1 MGGIPN
7 TLAHLLMIWGAIT
20 AVLVVLVIYGNALS
34 TREDDEI
41 YLNKTEES
49 MMADEQR
56 TLIGKMTRLARVIT
70 VLAIMSGVFLL
81 ASAGVWVWIGLYKSR
96 SEEHTS

>member
-7 TLAHLLMIWGAIT
+7 TLAYLLMIWGAIT

-56 TLIGKMTRLARVIT
+56 TLIGKMTRLAPVIT

-81 ASAGVWVWIGLYKSR
+81 ASAGVWVWIGLYKS
-96 SEEHTS
+96 

>member
-7 TLAHLLMIWGAIT
+7 TLAYLLMIWGAIT
-20 AVLVVLVIYGNALS
+20 TVLVVLVIYGNALS

-81 ASAGVWVWIGLYKSR
+81 ASAGVWAWIGLYKS
-96 SEEHTS
+96 

>member
-7 TLAHLLMIWGAIT
+7 TLAYLLMIRGAIT
-20 AVLVVLVIYGNALS
+20 AVPVVLVIYGNALS

-49 MMADEQR
+49 MMANEQR
-56 TLIGKMTRLARVIT
+56 TLIGKMTRLAHVIT

-81 ASAGVWVWIGLYKSR
+81 ASAGVWVWIGLYKS
-96 SEEHTS
+96 

>member
-7 TLAHLLMIWGAIT
+7 TLAYLLMIWGAIT

-49 MMADEQR
+49 MMANEQR

-81 ASAGVWVWIGLYKSR
+81 ASAGVWVWIGLYQS
-96 SEEHTS
+96 

>member
-1 MGGIPN
+1 MGGMLN
-7 TLAHLLMIWGAIT
+7 TLTYLLTTWGAIT
-20 AVLVVLVIYGNALS
+20 AVLVALVIYGNALS

-49 MMADEQR
+49 MMATEQR

-70 VLAIMSGVFLL
+70 VLAVMSGVFLL
-81 ASAGVWVWIGLYKSR
+81 ASAGVWVWIGLYKS
-96 SEEHTS
+96 

>member
-7 TLAHLLMIWGAIT
+7 TLAYLLMIWGAIT

-34 TREDDEI
+34 TREADEI

-70 VLAIMSGVFLL
+70 VLAVMSGVFLL
-81 ASAGVWVWIGLYKSR
+81 ASAGVWVWIGLYKS
-96 SEEHTS
+96 

>member
-7 TLAHLLMIWGAIT
+7 TLAYLLMIWGSIT

-41 YLNKTEES
+41 YLKKTEES
-49 MMADEQR
+49 MMATEQQ

-70 VLAIMSGVFLL
+70 VLAILSGVFLL
-81 ASAGVWVWIGLYKSR
+81 ASAGVWVWIGLYKS
-96 SEEHTS
+96 

>member
-7 TLAHLLMIWGAIT
+7 TLAYLLMIWGAIT
-20 AVLVVLVIYGNALS
+20 TVLVVLVIYGNALS

-70 VLAIMSGVFLL
+70 VLAVMSGVFFL
-81 ASAGVWVWIGLYKSR
+81 ASAGVWVWIGLYKS
-96 SEEHTS
+96 

>member
-7 TLAHLLMIWGAIT
+7 TLAYLLMIWGAIT

-56 TLIGKMTRLARVIT
+56 TLIGKMARLARVIT

-81 ASAGVWVWIGLYKSR
+81 ASAGVWVWIGLYKS
-96 SEEHTS
+96 

>member
-7 TLAHLLMIWGAIT
+7 TLAYLLMIWGAIT

-56 TLIGKMTRLARVIT
+56 TLIGKMTRLARLIT

-81 ASAGVWVWIGLYKSR
+81 ASAGVWVWIGLYKS
-96 SEEHTS
+96 

>member
-7 TLAHLLMIWGAIT
+7 TLAYLLMIWGAIT

-49 MMADEQR
+49 MMANEQR

-81 ASAGVWVWIGLYKSR
+81 ASAGVWVWIGL
-96 SEEHTS
+96 

>member
-7 TLAHLLMIWGAIT
+7 TLAYLLMIWGSIT

-49 MMADEQR
+49 IMATEQQ

-70 VLAIMSGVFLL
+70 VLAILSGVFLL
-81 ASAGVWVWIGLYKSR
+81 ASAGVWVWIGLYKS
-96 SEEHTS
+96 

>member
-1 MGGIPN
+1 MGGMPN
-7 TLAHLLMIWGAIT
+7 TLTYLLMSWGAIT
-20 AVLVVLVIYGNALS
+20 AVLVALVIYGNALS

-49 MMADEQR
+49 MMATEQR

-70 VLAIMSGVFLL
+70 VLVIMSGVFLL
-81 ASAGVWVWIGLYKSR
+81 ASAGVWVWIGLYKS
-96 SEEHTS
+96 

>member
-7 TLAHLLMIWGAIT
+7 TLAYLLMIWGAIT

-81 ASAGVWVWIGLYKSR
+81 ASAGVWVWIGLYKS
-96 SEEHTS
+96 

>member
-1 MGGIPN
+1 MGGMPN
-7 TLAHLLMIWGAIT
+7 TLTYLLMSWGAIT
-20 AVLVVLVIYGNALS
+20 AVLVALVIYGNALS

-49 MMADEQR
+49 MMATEQR

-81 ASAGVWVWIGLYKSR
+81 ASAGVWVWIGLYKS
-96 SEEHTS
+96 

>member
-7 TLAHLLMIWGAIT
+7 TLAYLLMSWGAIT

-49 MMADEQR
+49 MMATEQR

-70 VLAIMSGVFLL
+70 VLAIMSGVSLL
-81 ASAGVWVWIGLYKSR
+81 ASAGVWVWIGLYKS
-96 SEEHTS
+96 

>member
-7 TLAHLLMIWGAIT
+7 TLAYLLMIWGAIT

-70 VLAIMSGVFLL
+70 VLAVMSGVFLL
-81 ASAGVWVWIGLYKSR
+81 ASAGVWAWIGLYKS
-96 SEEHTS
+96 

>member
-7 TLAHLLMIWGAIT
+7 TLASLLMIWGAIT

-70 VLAIMSGVFLL
+70 VLAVMSGVFLL
-81 ASAGVWVWIGLYKSR
+81 ASAGVWVWIGLYKS
-96 SEEHTS
+96 

>member
-1 MGGIPN
+1 MVGMSN
-7 TLAHLLMIWGAIT
+7 TLTYLLMSSGAIT
-20 AVLVVLVIYGNALS
+20 TVLVALVIYGNALS

-49 MMADEQR
+49 MMATEQR

-81 ASAGVWVWIGLYKSR
+81 ASAGVWVWIGLYKS
-96 SEEHTS
+96 

>member
-7 TLAHLLMIWGAIT
+7 TLAYLLMIWGAIT

-56 TLIGKMTRLARVIT
+56 TLIGKMTQLARVIT

-81 ASAGVWVWIGLYKSR
+81 ASAGVWVWIGLYKS
-96 SEEHTS
+96 

>member
-7 TLAHLLMIWGAIT
+7 TLAYLLMIWGAIT

-49 MMADEQR
+49 MMAIEQR

-70 VLAIMSGVFLL
+70 VVAIMSGVFLL
-81 ASAGVWVWIGLYKSR
+81 ASASVWVWIGLYKS
-96 SEEHTS
+96 

>member
-7 TLAHLLMIWGAIT
+7 TLAYLLMVWGAIT

-70 VLAIMSGVFLL
+70 VLAVMSGVFLL
-81 ASAGVWVWIGLYKSR
+81 ASAGVWVWIGLYKS
-96 SEEHTS
+96 

>member
-7 TLAHLLMIWGAIT
+7 TLAYLLMIWGAIT

-70 VLAIMSGVFLL
+70 VFAIMSGVFLL
-81 ASAGVWVWIGLYKSR
+81 ASAGVWVWIGLYKS
-96 SEEHTS
+96 

>member
-7 TLAHLLMIWGAIT
+7 TLAYLLMIWGAIT

-49 MMADEQR
+49 MMANEQR

-81 ASAGVWVWIGLYKSR
+81 ASAGVWSGLDCTSR
-96 SEEHTS
+96 RAKLFL